1 MDVRPRDFGK
11 STFSLRIKPM
21 LTRDEAQQL
30 VKKLL
35 QYSTF
40 PDCQVTITASEQAY
54 TRFANNGIT
63 TASFNLRNSVSI
75 VSTRDGRTGSYGVN
89 DMDDASLRT
98 AVKKSEELAAIA
110 PPDPEQLP
118 SLAAQQYAETHDYDE
133 ATAVARSPQMI
144 PHVKTII
151 DTSIRQKLVAAGL
164 IERTHRT
171 IVVANNKGLFG
182 YHRSADSQLTTTIRM
197 ADGSSSGWAGQ
208 PSTKLSE
215 IDSARLA
222 ATASEKCLRWK
233 NPHKLDPGNYT
244 VLMEPTAAGDLV
256 RLMAGAFSARETE
269 EGRSFLSKRGG
280 GNYLGEKL
288 FPEFVTL
295 RTDPFDGRQPALP
308 WTGDL
313 LPTRAISWIDK
324 GVIAY
329 LAYDRYWANKTGKA
343 ATPTTGGRGGG
354 GFGFGGAGSLILE
367 GGTSSL
373 DDLFRSVD
381 RGLLITHFWYIRGVN
396 PQTLQQTGLTRDG
409 VFLIENGKIAAP
421 VMNFRFLESPVRL
434 LKNTRMLGPAMRV
447 RGLEGGMMIAPAL
460 VATDFPLPSI
470 SDAI

>member
-1 MDVRPRDFGK
+1 
-11 STFSLRIKPM
+11 M

-30 VKKLL
+30 SKKLL
-35 QYSTF
+35 GYSTF
-40 PDCQVTITASEQAY
+40 PDCQVTITATEQAY

-63 TASFNLRNSVSI
+63 TASFNLRNTVSVI
-75 VSTRDGRTGSYGVN
+75 STRDGRSGSYGVN
-89 DMDDASLRT
+89 DMDDASLRA
-98 AVKKSEELAAIA
+98 AVQKSEELAAIA
-110 PPDPEQLP
+110 PPDPERMP
-118 SLAAQQYAETHDYDE
+118 SLGAQTYTDTHDYDE
-133 ATAVARSPQMI
+133 ATAVARAPQMI

-151 DTSIRQKLVAAGL
+151 DASTKQKLVAAGL
-164 IERTHRT
+164 IERSHR
-171 IVVANNKGLFG
+171 VSSVATKAGLFG

-222 ATASEKCLRWK
+222 ATASEKCQRWR
-233 NPHKLDPGNYT
+233 NPQKLDPGNYT

-269 EGRSFLSKRGG
+269 EGRTFLSKRGG
-280 GNYLGEKL
+280 GNLLGEKV

-295 RTDPFDGRQPALP
+295 RTDPFDSRQPSLP
-308 WTGDL
+308 WTNDL
-313 LPTRAISWIDK
+313 LPTRAIAWVDK
-324 GVIAY
+324 GVIAN
-329 LAYDRYWANKTGKA
+329 LAYDRYWANKTGKT
-343 ATPTTGGRGGG
+343 ATPGGGGGRGGG
-354 GFGFGGAGSLILE
+354 GGGGGFGGGGGGGLILE
-367 GGTSSL
+367 GGKSSM
-373 DDLFRSVD
+373 DDLIASVD

-396 PQTLQQTGLTRDG
+396 QQTLQQTGLTRDG
-409 VFLIENGKIAAP
+409 VFLIEKGKITAP

-434 LKNTRMLGPAMRV
+434 LKNTKMLGPAMRV